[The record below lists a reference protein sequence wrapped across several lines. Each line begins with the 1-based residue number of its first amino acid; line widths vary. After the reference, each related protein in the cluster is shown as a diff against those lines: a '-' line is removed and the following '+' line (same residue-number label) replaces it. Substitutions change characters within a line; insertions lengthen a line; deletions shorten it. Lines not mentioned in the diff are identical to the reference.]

1 MTRRNRFLSTA
12 AVCALA
18 SVPAHTVVAQ
28 GSGQQQA
35 EIVMEELI
43 VTARKR
49 EESIQ
54 DVPLTVSAFTAD
66 TIAARGIENIEDIA
80 RLTPGFTWET
90 AFGRQFDRPV
100 IRGQANILGTS
111 GVSTFID
118 GVNVT
123 QSIRAL
129 NFGDVDRIE
138 VIKGPQSALFGRNTY
153 AGAINIVTRQPTNEF
168 EGQVKLDY
176 GEDDKFEFLS
186 NVRGPI
192 IEDKL
197 FYSVSFRYYDF
208 DSEFSSAA
216 DGRQIGQEE
225 SISAS
230 GSFRFLPTEWLDTTL
245 RLAYNK
251 DDDGHFPTAFLG
263 FDELNVNN
271 PDNPN
276 SVFLGGP
283 QRFFQGVVP
292 PEAPAP
298 SGGNQLVAI
307 DGIEREE
314 FFLSLNT
321 TVELGAGYT
330 LSTVTGYTTERFRD
344 ELDSDAEPAA
354 LQPALFFGPFPFG
367 PPGVFGGGVGIFDFT
382 TTDDDRLRTIVQEFR
397 VDSPQDRRFRW
408 RLGFYFFDERDDN
421 QDLFEHVENQAL
433 QDQAEANVTAAVAA
447 LGAELGGV
455 FVNLIEAP
463 FLSPSDRNIFTTTNY
478 AAFGSAYFDITDRLT
493 VSAEL
498 RYAVD
503 KLGFEVRDPLT
514 NELLTFDTDD
524 GEILADLDED
534 FDSIT
539 PRFTIDWQATDD
551 NLIYAVAA
559 RGTKPGGFN
568 DSDGIESGFT
578 TFDEE
583 TLWTFELGTK
593 NTFFGGQLVANVAGF
608 FSLLDGYQ
616 LTNALSA
623 ITGGDTTTS
632 VIVNVGE
639 AEIFGLE
646 LELLAAPA
654 AIPGLSFGGNYAFTD
669 AEFTDGTESTQELVF
684 GDASIAGQRIPRQA
698 RHMASFFID
707 YTVPI
712 NDSWDV
718 FSSLGGTYE
727 SSRFAQVQ
735 NLAETGDSFEL
746 DARIGITN
754 GTFRLSFYGE
764 NINNEDAVL
773 SVLRFVDANAMQG
786 PGGTL
791 VFSPE
796 ELFPRGFQA
805 SQRPGARWGIEAS
818 VSF

>member
-1 MTRRNRFLSTA
+1 MTHRIRRLSTA

-18 SVPAHTVVAQ
+18 AVPAHTAVAQ

-35 EIVMEELI
+35 DTVMEELI

-153 AGAINIVTRQPTNEF
+153 AGAINIITRQPTNEF

-192 IEDKL
+192 IEDTL

-208 DSEFSSAA
+208 DSEFTSAA

-271 PDNPN
+271 PDNPS

-298 SGGNQLVAI
+298 SGSNQLVAI

-321 TVELGAGYT
+321 TIELGAGYT
-330 LSTVTGYTTERFRD
+330 LSTVTGYTTEHFRD
-344 ELDSDAEPAA
+344 ELDSDAEPPA
-354 LQPALFFGPFPFG
+354 LQPALFFGPTALG
-367 PPGVFGGGVGIFDFT
+367 PGVFGGGVGIFDFT

-421 QDLFEHVENQAL
+421 QDLFEHVDNQAL
-433 QDQAEANVTAAVAA
+433 QDQAEANVAAAVAA
-447 LGAELGGV
+447 LGAELGGF
-455 FVNLIEAP
+455 FVNFIEAP

-478 AAFGSAYFDITDRLT
+478 AAFGSVYFDLTDQLT

-514 NELLTFDTDD
+514 NDLLTFDTDD
-524 GEILADLDED
+524 GEILADLNED

-539 PRFTIDWQATDD
+539 PRFTVDWQATDD

-707 YTVPI
+707 YTMPI

-791 VFSPE
+791 VFGPE